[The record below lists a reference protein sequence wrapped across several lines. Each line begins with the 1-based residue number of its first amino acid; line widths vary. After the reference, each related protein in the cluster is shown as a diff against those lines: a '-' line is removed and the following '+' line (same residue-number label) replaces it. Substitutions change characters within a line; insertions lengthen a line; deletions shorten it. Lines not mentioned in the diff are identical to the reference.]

1 MTLLRMQAIACFLF
15 LSSSCSP
22 SNSTQNAETSHLIK
36 LISEQKLASTELLSL
51 AIDTGPSAIPA
62 LAKFL
67 ETATEEDQ
75 RSNAIRAAVYIGGET
90 AVAIVRQEFERTK
103 NGIFR
108 NELVEAALVEA
119 LTTVDNT
126 ENRKELISFLKS
138 DNFRTVVAA
147 AHGLGLFRAKEAI
160 SALQEVPRDRYPPAS
175 QAADLALQWIKNGY
189 FAIDTVP
196 NEESRRVVAA
206 VLRNGSP
213 DFGQPGPETYV
224 TDLGGGY
231 WSYAASGWRFNVG
244 QAPKETGLSIGAFVG
259 KERTR
264 ALVSVGLICGGLCG
278 SGYNFV
284 LRKEGEVW
292 KVQLIE
298 HTFDI

>member
-1 MTLLRMQAIACFLF
+1 MTPLRIQAVACFLF
-15 LSSSCSP
+15 LTSSCSASKP
-22 SNSTQNAETSHLIK
+22 TQNGQVADLLK
-36 LISEQKLASTELLSL
+36 LVTEQKLASTELFSL

-67 ETATEEDQ
+67 ETATEEDH
-75 RSNAIRAAVYIGGET
+75 RYNAIQAAVYIGGET

-103 NGIFR
+103 NDIFR
-108 NELVEAALVEA
+108 NELVEAALVGA

-126 ENRKELISFLKS
+126 ENRKELINFLKS
-138 DNFRTVVAA
+138 DNPRTVAAA
-147 AHGLGLFRAKEAI
+147 AHGLGLFRAKEAVP
-160 SALQEVPRDRYPPAS
+160 ALQAVPRDRYPPAS

-189 FAIDTVP
+189 FAIDTMP
-196 NEESRRVVAA
+196 NEESRRVIAA

-213 DFGQPGPETYV
+213 NFGELGPETYV
-224 TDLGGGY
+224 MDLSGGY
-231 WSYAASGWRFNVG
+231 WNYAASGWRFNVG

-264 ALVSVGLICGGLCG
+264 ALVSVALICGGLCG

-284 LRKEGEVW
+284 LKKEGEVW
-292 KVQLIE
+292 KVQLID